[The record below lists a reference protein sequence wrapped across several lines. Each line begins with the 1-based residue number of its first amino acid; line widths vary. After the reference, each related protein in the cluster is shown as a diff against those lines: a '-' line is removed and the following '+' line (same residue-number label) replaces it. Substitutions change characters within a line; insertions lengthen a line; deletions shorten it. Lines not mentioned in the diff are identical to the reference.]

1 MGRRR
6 AGGAGLALALMSCL
20 WGFARATEIPLSV
33 QQVPTITKQS
43 TEQVAYPFDEY
54 FQLECEAKGS
64 PAPKFTWTKDDKPFD
79 LSDPRIIVSNNSGT
93 FKIPN
98 EGPISHFQGRY
109 RCFAANELGVALS
122 EEMEFI
128 VPNVPKFPK
137 EKIEPLEVEEGD
149 DVVLR
154 CNPPSG
160 LPPLHVYWMNISE
173 FRPQG
178 HACRVAG
185 ARQRR

>member
-1 MGRRR
+1 M
-6 AGGAGLALALMSCL
+6 LQLINENALVLSKKHASSYDLKLTLTCL
-20 WGFARATEIPLSV
+20 KMAFFFP
-33 QQVPTITKQS
+33 
-43 TEQVAYPFDEY
+43 D
-54 FQLECEAKGS
+54 
-64 PAPKFTWTKDDKPFD
+64 
-79 LSDPRIIVSNNSGT
+79 
-93 FKIPN
+93 
-98 EGPISHFQGRY
+98 
-109 RCFAANELGVALS
+109 
-122 EEMEFI
+122 
-128 VPNVPKFPK
+128 VPKFPK

-185 ARQRR
+185 AWQRR